1 MSSWDPPLTQT
12 PAPPVTQM
20 QWSDPQAAFGPAA
33 RDFIDMWAAPHRLA
47 SLRATHQM
55 LASNSKTWRGFY
67 DPRHDDSDYRGLY
80 RNDSRVRNLDRP
92 HGLTGKIEI
101 IR

>member
-1 MSSWDPPLTQT
+1 MFSGRARFLNGVKRQ
-12 PAPPVTQM
+12 
-20 QWSDPQAAFGPAA
+20 FGKCAIA
-33 RDFIDMWAAPHRLA
+33 RSRN
-47 SLRATHQM
+47 SGATHQM